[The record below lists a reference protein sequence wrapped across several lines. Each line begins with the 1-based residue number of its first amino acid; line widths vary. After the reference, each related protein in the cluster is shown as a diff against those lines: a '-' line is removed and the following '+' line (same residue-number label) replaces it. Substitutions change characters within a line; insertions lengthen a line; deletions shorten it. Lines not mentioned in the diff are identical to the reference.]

1 MNADPVNAKKS
12 QKPIKE
18 FLSYEFEKVFRS
30 SKNVYWRQQQLCPT
44 GILAM
49 TFLKPVR
56 EANMYVLFVYIPKK
70 ICNHVQ
76 VQAFGSTNAYLI
88 NVN

>member
-30 SKNVYWRQQQLCPT
+30 SKNVYWRQQVVMPYWHPCHDLPQACE
-44 GILAM
+44 GS
-49 TFLKPVR
+49 K
-56 EANMYVLFVYIPKK
+56 YVCI
-70 ICNHVQ
+70 ICIHTKENLQ
-76 VQAFGSTNAYLI
+76 SRPSTSIWI
-88 NVN
+88 N